1 MNIRARQRGVTLI
14 EVMIVVVIVSILLAI
29 GLPGYQNQVRKTKRA
44 LGKGE
49 LQTVAARQEQYFINN
64 KGYAVELDDLGYDVV
79 GSGSSQSFYID
90 ADSNVS
96 ASSSGAIYQIK
107 FVVAAGPPASPS
119 AGYFKLEADPV
130 GGQAKDTYCGS
141 LYLDSAG
148 LKEAD
153 GPNDECW

>member
-64 KGYAVELDDLGYDVV
+64 KGYAVELDDLGYEVV
-79 GSGSSQSFYID
+79 GTGSSQSFYID
-90 ADSNVS
+90 ADSNTS
-96 ASSSGAIYQIK
+96 DSSDGAIYQIK
-107 FVVAAGPPASPS
+107 FVVGGTPASPTV
-119 AGYFKLEADPV
+119 GYFKLEADPV
-130 GGQAKDTYCGS
+130 GGQAKDTFCGS

-148 LKEAD
+148 RKEAD
-153 GPNDECW
+153 GPDDQCW